1 MIEHQGGVSLRQGS
15 VRSASISSHQRIA
28 MQLQYLYEVGS
39 FRNDRSTGSI
49 HAQIGRGK
57 SN

>member
-28 MQLQYLYEVGS
+28 MQLQYLYEVGP
-39 FRNDRSTGSI
+39 FRNDRSTG
-49 HAQIGRGK
+49 
-57 SN
+57 